1 VVKHFSDRVAVMYLG
16 KIVEYCVEHE
26 PDLMQQDGEAHR
38 AACFFPVE
46 EGQPIEEP
54 ATTTPYSAGE

>member
-1 VVKHFSDRVAVMYLG
+1 VMYLG

-54 ATTTPYSAGE
+54 ATTTPYRAGE

>member
-1 VVKHFSDRVAVMYLG
+1 MPQDRR
-16 KIVEYCVEHE
+16 EN
-26 PDLMQQDGEAHR
+26 GEASLHR

-54 ATTTPYSAGE
+54 ATTTPYTADETV